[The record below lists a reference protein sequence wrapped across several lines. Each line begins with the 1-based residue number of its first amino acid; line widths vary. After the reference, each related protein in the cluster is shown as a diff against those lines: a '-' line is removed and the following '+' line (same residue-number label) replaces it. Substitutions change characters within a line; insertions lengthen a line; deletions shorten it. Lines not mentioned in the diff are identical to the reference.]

1 MVRVPPAIVILG
13 QNSLPIAKKI
23 AALFPGSQI
32 YGLSDR
38 TSHTDIN
45 FTNFGETLRELFA
58 TETPII
64 AICAAGI
71 IIRTLAP
78 ILSDKRAEPPVLAV
92 AEDGSAVVPLLGG
105 LHGVNDMARKIAE
118 ALEVQPA
125 ITTTGD
131 IRFRTALLS
140 PPPGYYLANPDDAK
154 TFISNLLAGEK
165 VRLEGKASWLSESNL
180 PLAQSAPT
188 GATPTERIAPEAKL
202 TIRVTER
209 AILPT
214 PDCLIYHPKNTAV
227 GLANLSNIQPEIAV
241 SCVQQLLENT
251 NLAAASIAGIFALKD
266 EMGNPALETVSEHF
280 QVPVRFFDQSELV
293 ELDSIEFSEDRA
305 AQIALKA
312 ADANSQLDRV
322 RSIDHDDC
330 RGGFTN
336 NIDLKPTISKTRP
349 SLHMMRDRSDMIL
362 IGYDRTNAFSC
373 AIALAAAPIDV
384 SAIGISRGKLAI
396 VGTGPGG
403 ASWMSPEVKQ
413 ILREATDWVGYKFY
427 LDLAG
432 SLREGQQRHDSDNR
446 EEIDRAR
453 FALDLA
459 ASGKSVAVVSSGD
472 PGIFAMAAA
481 VFEAI
486 DFDAKP
492 EWQGIEIRVAPGIS
506 AMQAAAAAAG
516 APLGHDF
523 CAISLS
529 DILKP
534 WEVIEQRISA
544 AAAADFAIAFY
555 NPISTQRK
563 WQLTRAIEILL
574 QNREAETPVI
584 LGRNL
589 GRPGQSVRICKLS
602 EFRAEDADMR
612 TLVIVGSSQ
621 TRIIPR
627 THGGVW
633 AYTPRRYEK

>member
-1 MVRVPPAIVILG
+1 MNRIPPAIVILG

-23 AALFPGSQI
+23 SALFPGSQI
-32 YGLSDR
+32 YGLADR
-38 TSHTDIN
+38 TSNTDIN
-45 FTNFGETLRELFA
+45 FSNFGETLRELFA

-78 ILSDKRAEPPVLAV
+78 LLSDKRAEPPVLAV

-105 LHGVNDMARKIAE
+105 LHGVNDLAREIAA
-118 ALEVQPA
+118 ALGVQPA

-140 PPPGYYLANPDDAK
+140 PPQGYSLANPDDAK
-154 TFISNLLAGEK
+154 TFISNLLAGAK
-165 VRLEGKASWLSESNL
+165 VRIEGAASWLWESNL
-180 PLAQSAPT
+180 PLAQPAPT
-188 GATPTERIAPEAKL
+188 GATPTERIAPDASL
-202 TIRVTER
+202 TLLVTEK
-209 AILPT
+209 AIIPT
-214 PDCLIYHPKNTAV
+214 PDCLVYHPQIVAV
-227 GLANLSNIQPEIAV
+227 ALTKLSHIQPEIAV
-241 SCVQQLLENT
+241 SSVQQLLEKT
-251 NLAAASIAGIFALKD
+251 GLAADSIAGVFALKD
-266 EMGNPALETVSEHF
+266 DMGNPALEAVSEYFH
-280 QVPVRFFDQSELV
+280 VPVRFFNLSELV
-293 ELDSIEFSEDRA
+293 ELDSIEFIENQA
-305 AQIALKA
+305 AQIALTA
-312 ADANSQLDRV
+312 AGANSQ
-322 RSIDHDDC
+322 
-330 RGGFTN
+330 
-336 NIDLKPTISKTRP
+336 
-349 SLHMMRDRSDMIL
+349 L
-362 IGYDRTNAFSC
+362 IGYDRPNSVNC
-373 AIALAAAPIDV
+373 AIALAAEPFDAR
-384 SAIGISRGKLAI
+384 AIGISRGKLAI

-403 ASWMSPEVKQ
+403 APWMSPEVKE

-432 SLREGQQRHDSDNR
+432 TLRFGQKRHDSDNR

-492 EWQGIEIRVAPGIS
+492 EWQGIDIRVAPGIS
-506 AMQAAAAAAG
+506 AMQAAAAAIG

-544 AAAADFAIAFY
+544 AAIADFAIAFY
-555 NPISTQRK
+555 NPVSTQRK
-563 WQLTRAIEILL
+563 WQLGRAIEILL
-574 QNREAETPVI
+574 QSRDAKTPVI

-589 GRPGQSVRICKLS
+589 GRPGQSVRVCTLG
-602 EFRAEDADMR
+602 EFQPQDADMR
-612 TLVIVGSSQ
+612 TLAIVGSSQ

-627 THGGVW
+627 KYGDVW
-633 AYTPRRYEK
+633 VYTPRRYEK

>member
-1 MVRVPPAIVILG
+1 MNRIPPAIVILG
-13 QNSLPIAKKI
+13 QNSQPIAKKI
-23 AALFPGSQI
+23 SAHFPGSQI
-32 YGLSDR
+32 YGLIDR
-38 TSHTDIN
+38 TNDTDIN
-45 FTNFGETLRELFA
+45 FSNFGETLRELFA

-78 ILSDKRAEPPVLAV
+78 LLSDKRAEPPVLAV

-105 LHGVNDMARKIAE
+105 LHGVNDLAREIAA
-118 ALEVQPA
+118 ALGVQPA

-140 PPPGYYLANPDDAK
+140 PPQGYSLANPEDAK
-154 TFISNLLAGEK
+154 TFISNLLAGAK
-165 VRLEGKASWLSESNL
+165 VRLEGAASWLSESNL
-180 PLAQSAPT
+180 PSAPD
-188 GATPTERIAPEAKL
+188 ANL
-202 TIRVTER
+202 TICVTEK
-209 AILPT
+209 AIAPT
-214 PDCLIYHPKNTAV
+214 PDCLVYHPQIVAV
-227 GLANLSNIQPEIAV
+227 ALTKLSNIEPEIAV
-241 SCVQQLLENT
+241 SFVQQVLENAG
-251 NLAAASIAGIFALKD
+251 LAPASVAGFFALKD
-266 EMGNPALETVSEHF
+266 EMGNPVLEAVSQYF
-280 QVPVRFFDQSELV
+280 KVPVRFFNLSELV
-293 ELDSIEFSEDRA
+293 ELDSVEFIENKA
-305 AQIALKA
+305 AQIALTA
-312 ADANSQLDRV
+312 AGANS
-322 RSIDHDDC
+322 H
-330 RGGFTN
+330 
-336 NIDLKPTISKTRP
+336 
-349 SLHMMRDRSDMIL
+349 L
-362 IGYDRTNAFSC
+362 IEYDRPISVNC
-373 AIALAAAPIDV
+373 AIAQAAEPIDAR
-384 SAIGISRGKLAI
+384 AIGISRGKLAI

-403 ASWMSPEVKQ
+403 APWMSPEVKE

-432 SLREGQQRHDSDNR
+432 TLRFGQKRHDSDNR

-492 EWQGIEIRVAPGIS
+492 EWQGIDIRVAPGIS
-506 AMQAAAAAAG
+506 AMQAAAAAIG

-523 CAISLS
+523 CVISLS

-534 WEVIEQRISA
+534 WEVIEQRIAA
-544 AAAADFAIAFY
+544 AAAADLVMAFY
-555 NPISTQRK
+555 NPISKQRI
-563 WQLTRAIEILL
+563 WQLGRAIEILL
-574 QNREAETPVI
+574 QSRDAKTPVI

-589 GRPGQSVRICKLS
+589 GRPGQSVRVCTLG
-602 EFRAEDADMR
+602 EFQPQDADMR

-627 THGGVW
+627 KYGDVW
-633 AYTPRRYEK
+633 VYTPRRYEK

>member
-1 MVRVPPAIVILG
+1 MNRLPPAIIILG
-13 QNSLPIAKKI
+13 QNSLAIAKTISKV
-23 AALFPGSQI
+23 FPGSQI
-32 YGLSDR
+32 YGLVDR
-38 TSHTDIN
+38 TSDTDIN

-78 ILSDKRAEPPVLAV
+78 LLSDKRAEPPVLAV

-105 LHGVNDMARKIAE
+105 LHGVNDLAREIAA
-118 ALEVQPA
+118 ALGVQPA

-140 PPPGYYLANPDDAK
+140 PPQGYYLANPEDAK
-154 TFISNLLAGEK
+154 TFISNLLAGAK
-165 VRLEGKASWLSESNL
+165 VQLEGAANWLSESNL
-180 PLAQSAPT
+180 PLAQPAPT

-202 TIRVTER
+202 TIRVTEK
-209 AILPT
+209 AIVPT
-214 PDCLIYHPKNTAV
+214 PDCLVYHPQIAAFALT
-227 GLANLSNIQPEIAV
+227 NLSYVEPEIAI
-241 SCVQQLLENT
+241 SYVQQILENAD
-251 NLAAASIAGIFALKD
+251 LAAASVAGFFALKHD
-266 EMGNPALETVSEHF
+266 MGNPTLEAISQF
-280 QVPVRFFDQSELV
+280 FKVPVRFLNLPELV
-293 ELDSIEFSEDRA
+293 EFDTVKLIQYNSSFDVTA
-305 AQIALKA
+305 AQISLTA
-312 ADANSQLDRV
+312 AGANSQL
-322 RSIDHDDC
+322 IA
-330 RGGFTN
+330 
-336 NIDLKPTISKTRP
+336 
-349 SLHMMRDRSDMIL
+349 
-362 IGYDRTNAFSC
+362 YDRTNAFSC
-373 AIALAAAPIDV
+373 AIALATEPIDP
-384 SAIGISRGKLAI
+384 SAIGVSRGKLAI

-403 ASWMSPEVKQ
+403 APWMSPEVKE

-432 SLREGQQRHDSDNR
+432 TLREGQNRHDSDNR

-492 EWQGIEIRVAPGIS
+492 EWEGIDIRVAPGIS
-506 AMQAAAAAAG
+506 AMQAAAAAIG

-523 CAISLS
+523 CVISLS

-544 AAAADFAIAFY
+544 AAAADLVMAFY
-555 NPISTQRK
+555 NPISKQRV
-563 WQLTRAIEILL
+563 WQLKRAIEILL
-574 QNREAETPVI
+574 ETRDAKTPVV

-589 GRPGQSVRICKLS
+589 GRSGQSVRVCTLG
-602 EFRAEDADMR
+602 EFQPEDADMR

-627 THGGVW
+627 KFGDIWV
-633 AYTPRRYEK
+633 YTPRRYEK

>member
-1 MVRVPPAIVILG
+1 MNRVTPAIVILG
-13 QNSLPIAKKI
+13 QNSLPIAKTI
-23 AALFPGSQI
+23 SAVFPGSQI
-32 YGLSDR
+32 YGLVDR
-38 TSHTDIN
+38 TSDTDIN
-45 FTNFGETLRELFA
+45 FSNFGETLRELFA

-78 ILSDKRAEPPVLAV
+78 LLSNKRAEPPVLAV

-105 LHGVNDMARKIAE
+105 LHGVNDLAREIAA
-118 ALEVQPA
+118 ALGVQPA

-140 PPPGYYLANPDDAK
+140 PPQGYYLANPEDAK
-154 TFISNLLAGEK
+154 TFISNLLAGAK
-165 VRLEGKASWLSESNL
+165 VKLEGAANWLSESNL
-180 PLAQSAPT
+180 PLAQPAPT
-188 GATPTERIAPEAKL
+188 GAAPTERIAPEAKL
-202 TIRVTER
+202 TICVTEK
-209 AILPT
+209 AIVPT
-214 PDCLIYHPKNTAV
+214 ADCLVYHPQIITFA
-227 GLANLSNIQPEIAV
+227 LTNLSNIEPEIAV
-241 SCVQQLLENT
+241 SLVQKVLKNAG
-251 NLAAASIAGIFALKD
+251 LAAASIAGFFALKN
-266 EMGNPALETVSEHF
+266 EMGNPTLEAISQF
-280 QVPVRFFDQSELV
+280 FKVPVRFFNLSELV
-293 ELDSIEFSEDRA
+293 EFDSAKLTEHNPDLDLTA
-305 AQIALKA
+305 AKIALSA
-312 ADANSQLDRV
+312 AGANSQ
-322 RSIDHDDC
+322 
-330 RGGFTN
+330 
-336 NIDLKPTISKTRP
+336 
-349 SLHMMRDRSDMIL
+349 L

-373 AIALAAAPIDV
+373 AIALAAKPIDV

-403 ASWMSPEVKQ
+403 APWMSPEVKQ

-432 SLREGQQRHDSDNR
+432 TRREGQNRHDSDNR

-486 DFDAKP
+486 DSDGKP
-492 EWQGIEIRVAPGIS
+492 EWQGIDLRVAPGIS
-506 AMQAAAAAAG
+506 AMQAAAAAIG

-523 CAISLS
+523 CVISLS

-544 AAAADFAIAFY
+544 AAKADLVMAFY
-555 NPISTQRK
+555 NPISKQRI
-563 WQLTRAIEILL
+563 WQLGRAIEILL
-574 QNREAETPVI
+574 QTRDAKTPVV

-589 GRPGQSVRICKLS
+589 GRPGQSVRVCTLG
-602 EFRAEDADMR
+602 EFQPEDADMR

-627 THGGVW
+627 KYGDVW
-633 AYTPRRYEK
+633 VYTPRRYDLSL

>member
-23 AALFPGSQI
+23 SAHFPGSQI
-32 YGLSDR
+32 YGLIDR
-38 TSHTDIN
+38 TSNTDIN
-45 FTNFGETLRELFA
+45 FSNFGETLRELFA

-78 ILSDKRAEPPVLAV
+78 LLSDKRAEPPVLAV

-105 LHGVNDMARKIAE
+105 LHGVNDLAREIAA
-118 ALEVQPA
+118 ALGVQPA

-140 PPPGYYLANPDDAK
+140 PPQGYSLANPEDAK
-154 TFISNLLAGEK
+154 TFISNLLAGAK
-165 VRLEGKASWLSESNL
+165 VRLEGAASWLSESNL
-180 PLAQSAPT
+180 PLAKPAPT
-188 GATPTERIAPEAKL
+188 GATPTKRIAPDAKL
-202 TIRVTER
+202 TIRVTEK
-209 AILPT
+209 AIAPT
-214 PDCLIYHPKNTAV
+214 PDCLVYHPQIAAV
-227 GLANLSNIQPEIAV
+227 ALTKLSNIEPEIAV
-241 SCVQQLLENT
+241 SFVQQVLENAG
-251 NLAAASIAGIFALKD
+251 LAPASVAGFFALKD
-266 EMGNPALETVSEHF
+266 EMGNPALEAVSQYF
-280 QVPVRFFDQSELV
+280 KVPVRFFNLSELV
-293 ELDSIEFSEDRA
+293 ELDSIEFIENKA
-305 AQIALKA
+305 AQIALTA
-312 ADANSQLDRV
+312 AGANS
-322 RSIDHDDC
+322 H
-330 RGGFTN
+330 
-336 NIDLKPTISKTRP
+336 
-349 SLHMMRDRSDMIL
+349 L
-362 IGYDRTNAFSC
+362 IECDRTLALNC
-373 AIALAAAPIDV
+373 AIALAAEPFDAR
-384 SAIGISRGKLAI
+384 AIGISRGKLAI

-403 ASWMSPEVKQ
+403 APWMSPEVKE

-432 SLREGQQRHDSDNR
+432 TLREGQNRHDSDNR

-492 EWQGIEIRVAPGIS
+492 EWQGIDIRVAPGIS
-506 AMQAAAAAAG
+506 AMQAAAAAIG

-523 CAISLS
+523 CVISLS

-544 AAAADFAIAFY
+544 AAIADFAIAFY
-555 NPISTQRK
+555 NPISKQRI
-563 WQLTRAIEILL
+563 WQLARAIEILL
-574 QNREAETPVI
+574 QSRDAKTPVV

-589 GRPGQSVRICKLS
+589 GRPGQSVRVCTLG
-602 EFRAEDADMR
+602 EFQPQDADMR

-627 THGGVW
+627 KYGDVW
-633 AYTPRRYEK
+633 VYTPRRYEK

>member
-1 MVRVPPAIVILG
+1 MNRIPPAIVILG

-23 AALFPGSQI
+23 SAHFPGSQI
-32 YGLSDR
+32 YGLIDR

-45 FTNFGETLRELFA
+45 FSNFGETLRELFA

-78 ILSDKRAEPPVLAV
+78 LLSDKRAEPPVLAV

-105 LHGVNDMARKIAE
+105 LHGVNDLAREIAA
-118 ALEVQPA
+118 ALGVQPA

-140 PPPGYYLANPDDAK
+140 PPQGYSLANPEDAK
-154 TFISNLLAGEK
+154 TFISNLLAGAQ
-165 VRLEGKASWLSESNL
+165 VRLEGAASWLYESNL
-180 PLAQSAPT
+180 P
-188 GATPTERIAPEAKL
+188 IAPDAKL
-202 TIRVTER
+202 TIRVTEK
-209 AILPT
+209 AIAPT
-214 PDCLIYHPKNTAV
+214 PDCLVYHPQIVAV
-227 GLANLSNIQPEIAV
+227 ALTKLSNIEPEIAV
-241 SCVQQLLENT
+241 SLVQQVLENAG
-251 NLAAASIAGIFALKD
+251 LAAASVAGFFALKD
-266 EMGNPALETVSEHF
+266 EMGNPAIEAVSQYF
-280 QVPVRFFDQSELV
+280 KVPVRFFNQSELV
-293 ELDSIEFSEDRA
+293 ELNSIEFIENQA
-305 AQIALKA
+305 AQIALTA
-312 ADANSQLDRV
+312 AGANSQL
-322 RSIDHDDC
+322 IE
-330 RGGFTN
+330 
-336 NIDLKPTISKTRP
+336 
-349 SLHMMRDRSDMIL
+349 
-362 IGYDRTNAFSC
+362 YDRILALNC
-373 AIALAAAPIDV
+373 AIALAAEALDA
-384 SAIGISRGKLAI
+384 SAIGVSRGKLAI

-403 ASWMSPEVKQ
+403 APWMSPEVKE

-432 SLREGQQRHDSDNR
+432 TMREGQKRHDSDNR

-492 EWQGIEIRVAPGIS
+492 EWQGIDIRVAPGIS
-506 AMQAAAAAAG
+506 AMQAAAAAIG

-544 AAAADFAIAFY
+544 AAIADFAIAFY
-555 NPISTQRK
+555 NPVSTQRK
-563 WQLTRAIEILL
+563 WQLGRAIEILL
-574 QNREAETPVI
+574 QNRDAKTPVV

-589 GRPGQSVRICKLS
+589 GRPGESVRVCTLG
-602 EFRAEDADMR
+602 EFQPQDADMR

-627 THGGVW
+627 KYGDVW
-633 AYTPRRYEK
+633 VYTPRRYEK

>member
-1 MVRVPPAIVILG
+1 MNRIPPAIVILG
-13 QNSLPIAKKI
+13 QNSLSLAKKI
-23 AALFPGSQI
+23 SAHFPGSQI
-32 YGLSDR
+32 YGLIDR
-38 TSHTDIN
+38 TSNTDIN
-45 FTNFGETLRELFA
+45 FSNFGETLRELFA

-78 ILSDKRAEPPVLAV
+78 LLSDKRAEPPVLAV

-105 LHGVNDMARKIAE
+105 LHGVNDLAREIAA
-118 ALEVQPA
+118 ALGVQPS

-140 PPPGYYLANPDDAK
+140 PPQGYYLANPEDAK
-154 TFISNLLAGEK
+154 TFISNLLAGAK
-165 VRLEGKASWLSESNL
+165 VRIEGAASWLSESNL
-180 PLAQSAPT
+180 P
-188 GATPTERIAPEAKL
+188 IAPDAQL
-202 TIRVTER
+202 TIRVTEK
-209 AILPT
+209 AIAPT
-214 PDCLIYHPKNTAV
+214 PDCLVYHPQIAAV
-227 GLANLSNIQPEIAV
+227 ALANISNIQPEIALF
-241 SCVQQLLENT
+241 CVQELLAKT
-251 NLAAASIAGIFALKD
+251 NLAAASVAGFFALKN
-266 EMGNPALETVSEHF
+266 EMGNPALEAVSQYF
-280 QVPVRFFDQSELV
+280 KVPVRFFNLSELV
-293 ELDSIEFSEDRA
+293 ELDSIEFIENKA
-305 AQIALKA
+305 AQIALTA
-312 ADANSQLDRV
+312 AGANSQL
-322 RSIDHDDC
+322 IEC
-330 RGGFTN
+330 
-336 NIDLKPTISKTRP
+336 
-349 SLHMMRDRSDMIL
+349 
-362 IGYDRTNAFSC
+362 DRTLSLNC
-373 AIALAAAPIDV
+373 ALALAAEPINA

-403 ASWMSPEVKQ
+403 APWMSPEVKE

-432 SLREGQQRHDSDNR
+432 TLREGQKRHDSDNR

-492 EWQGIEIRVAPGIS
+492 EWQGIDIRVAPGIS
-506 AMQAAAAAAG
+506 AMQAAAAAIG

-523 CAISLS
+523 CVISLS

-534 WEVIEQRISA
+534 WEVIEQRIA
-544 AAAADFAIAFY
+544 AAAIADFAIAFY
-555 NPISTQRK
+555 NPISKQRI
-563 WQLTRAIEILL
+563 WQLSRAIEILL
-574 QNREAETPVI
+574 QSRDAKTPVI

-589 GRPGQSVRICKLS
+589 GRPGQSVRVCTLG
-602 EFRAEDADMR
+602 EFQPQDADMR

-627 THGGVW
+627 KYGDVW
-633 AYTPRRYEK
+633 VYTPRRYEK

>member
-13 QNSLPIAKKI
+13 QNSQPITKKI
-23 AALFPGSQI
+23 AAHFPGSQI
-32 YGLSDR
+32 YGLIDR
-38 TSHTDIN
+38 TSNTDIN
-45 FTNFGETLRELFA
+45 FSNFGETLRELFA

-78 ILSDKRAEPPVLAV
+78 LLSDKRAEPPVLAV

-105 LHGVNDMARKIAE
+105 LHGVNDLAREIA
-118 ALEVQPA
+118 AVLGVQPA

-140 PPPGYYLANPDDAK
+140 PPQGYYLANPEDAK
-154 TFISNLLAGEK
+154 TFISNLLAGAK
-165 VRLEGKASWLSESNL
+165 VRLEGAASWLSESNL
-180 PLAQSAPT
+180 P
-188 GATPTERIAPEAKL
+188 IAPDARS
-202 TIRVTER
+202 TIRVTEK
-209 AILPT
+209 AVLPA
-214 PDCLIYHPKNTAV
+214 PDCLVYHPKIAAV
-227 GLANLSNIQPEIAV
+227 ALANLSNIQPEIAV
-241 SCVQQLLENT
+241 SCVRELLAKT
-251 NLAAASIAGIFALKD
+251 NLAAAAIAGFFALKD
-266 EMGNPALETVSEHF
+266 EMGNPALEAVAENF
-280 QVPVRFFDQSELV
+280 QVPVRFFNLSELV
-293 ELDSIEFSEDRA
+293 ELDSIELIENQA
-305 AQIALKA
+305 AQIALTA
-312 ADANSQLDRV
+312 AGANSQLIECDR
-322 RSIDHDDC
+322 
-330 RGGFTN
+330 
-336 NIDLKPTISKTRP
+336 P
-349 SLHMMRDRSDMIL
+349 
-362 IGYDRTNAFSC
+362 NALNC
-373 AIALAAAPIDV
+373 AIALAAEPFDA
-384 SAIGISRGKLAI
+384 SAIGVSRGKLAI

-403 ASWMSPEVKQ
+403 APWMSPEVKE

-432 SLREGQQRHDSDNR
+432 TLREGQKRHDSDNR

-486 DFDAKP
+486 DFEAKP
-492 EWQGIEIRVAPGIS
+492 EWQGIDIRVAPGIS
-506 AMQAAAAAAG
+506 AMQAAAAAIG

-534 WEVIEQRISA
+534 WEVIERRISA
-544 AAAADFAIAFY
+544 AAIADFAIAFY
-555 NPISTQRK
+555 NPVSTQRK
-563 WQLTRAIEILL
+563 WQLERAIEILL
-574 QNREAETPVI
+574 QSRDAKTPVV

-589 GRPGQSVRICKLS
+589 GRPGQSVRVCTLG
-602 EFRAEDADMR
+602 EFQPQEADMR

-627 THGGVW
+627 KYGDVW
-633 AYTPRRYEK
+633 VYTPRRYEK

>member
-1 MVRVPPAIVILG
+1 M
-13 QNSLPIAKKI
+13 PIAQKI
-23 AALFPGSQI
+23 SAHFPGSQI
-32 YGLSDR
+32 YGLIDR
-38 TSHTDIN
+38 TSNTDIN
-45 FTNFGETLRELFA
+45 FSNFGETLRELFA

-64 AICAAGI
+64 GICAAGI

-78 ILSDKRAEPPVLAV
+78 LLSDKRAEPPVLAV

-105 LHGVNDMARKIAE
+105 LHGVNDLAREIAA
-118 ALEVQPA
+118 ALGVQPA

-140 PPPGYYLANPDDAK
+140 PPQGYYLANPEDAK
-154 TFISNLLAGEK
+154 TFISNLLAGAK
-165 VRLEGKASWLSESNL
+165 VRLEGAASWLSESNL
-180 PLAQSAPT
+180 P
-188 GATPTERIAPEAKL
+188 IAPDARS
-202 TIRVTER
+202 TIRVTEK
-209 AILPT
+209 AVLPA
-214 PDCLIYHPKNTAV
+214 PDCLVYHPKIAAV
-227 GLANLSNIQPEIAV
+227 ALANLSNIQPEIAV
-241 SCVQQLLENT
+241 ACVRELLAKT
-251 NLAAASIAGIFALKD
+251 NLAAAAIAGFFALKD
-266 EMGNPALETVSEHF
+266 EMGNPALQAVSAYF
-280 QVPVRFFDQSELV
+280 QVPVRFFNQSELV
-293 ELDSIEFSEDRA
+293 EFNSIEFIENHA
-305 AQIALKA
+305 AQIALTA
-312 ADANSQLDRV
+312 AGANSQL
-322 RSIDHDDC
+322 IEC
-330 RGGFTN
+330 
-336 NIDLKPTISKTRP
+336 
-349 SLHMMRDRSDMIL
+349 
-362 IGYDRTNAFSC
+362 DRTLALNC
-373 AIALAAAPIDV
+373 AIALAAQPFDAR
-384 SAIGISRGKLAI
+384 AIGISRGKLAI

-403 ASWMSPEVKQ
+403 ASWMSPEVKE

-432 SLREGQQRHDSDNR
+432 TLREGQKRHDSDNR

-492 EWQGIEIRVAPGIS
+492 EWQGIDIRVAPGIS
-506 AMQAAAAAAG
+506 AMQAAAAAIG

-523 CAISLS
+523 CVISLS

-544 AAAADFAIAFY
+544 AAIADFAIAFY
-555 NPISTQRK
+555 NPISKQRI
-563 WQLTRAIEILL
+563 WQLSRAIEILL
-574 QNREAETPVI
+574 QSRDPKTPVV

-589 GRPGQSVRICKLS
+589 GRPGQSVRVCTLG
-602 EFRAEDADMR
+602 EFQPQDADMR

-627 THGGVW
+627 KYGDVW
-633 AYTPRRYEK
+633 VYTPRRYEK

>member
-1 MVRVPPAIVILG
+1 VNRVSPAIIILG
-13 QNSLPIAKKI
+13 QNSLPIARKI
-23 AALFPGSQI
+23 SAIFPGSQI

-38 TSHTDIN
+38 TSNTDIN

-58 TETPII
+58 AETPII

-78 ILSDKRAEPPVLAV
+78 MLTDKRAEPPVLAV

-105 LHGVNDMARKIAE
+105 LHGVNDLAREIAT
-118 ALEVQPA
+118 ALGVQPA

-140 PPPGYYLANPDDAK
+140 PPQGYYLANPDDAK

-165 VRLEGKASWLSESNL
+165 VRLEGKASWLWESNL
-180 PLAQSAPT
+180 P
-188 GATPTERIAPEAKL
+188 IAPDAQL
-202 TIRVTER
+202 TIRVTEK
-209 AILPT
+209 AVLPT
-214 PDCLIYHPKNTAV
+214 PHCLVYHPKIAAV
-227 GLANLSNIQPEIAV
+227 ALANLSNIQPEIAV
-241 SCVQQLLENT
+241 SCVRQLLAKT
-251 NLAAASIAGIFALKD
+251 NLAAASLAGIFALKD
-266 EMGNPALETVSEHF
+266 EMGNPALEVVSTYF
-280 QVPVRFFDQSELV
+280 QVPVRFFTQSELV
-293 ELDSIEFSEDRA
+293 ELDSIELIENQTA
-305 AQIALKA
+305 KIALTA
-312 ADANSQLDRV
+312 AGANSQLV
-322 RSIDHDDC
+322 K
-330 RGGFTN
+330 G
-336 NIDLKPTISKTRP
+336 
-349 SLHMMRDRSDMIL
+349 
-362 IGYDRTNAFSC
+362 DRTLALNC
-373 AIALAAAPIDV
+373 AIALAAEPLNA

-403 ASWMSPEVKQ
+403 AAWMSPEVKQ

-432 SLREGQQRHDSDNR
+432 TLCEGQKRHDSDNR

-486 DFDAKP
+486 ELTAKP
-492 EWQGIEIRVAPGIS
+492 EWEGIDIRVAPGIS
-506 AMQAAAAAAG
+506 AMQAAAAAVG

-544 AAAADFAIAFY
+544 AAIADFAIAFY

-563 WQLTRAIEILL
+563 WQLGRAIEILL
-574 QNREAETPVI
+574 QSRDAQTPVI

-589 GRPGQSVRICKLS
+589 GRPGQSVRVCTLG
-602 EFRAEDADMR
+602 EFQPEDADMR

-633 AYTPRRYEK
+633 VYTPRRYEK

>member
-1 MVRVPPAIVILG
+1 MKRIPPAIVILG

-23 AALFPGSQI
+23 SAHFPGSQI
-32 YGLSDR
+32 YGLIDR
-38 TSHTDIN
+38 TNDTDIN
-45 FTNFGETLRELFA
+45 FSNFGETLRELFA

-78 ILSDKRAEPPVLAV
+78 LLSDKRAEPPVLAV

-105 LHGVNDMARKIAE
+105 LHGVNDLAREIAA
-118 ALEVQPA
+118 ALGVQPA

-140 PPPGYYLANPDDAK
+140 PPQGYYLANPEDAK
-154 TFISNLLAGEK
+154 TFISNLLAGAK
-165 VRLEGKASWLSESNL
+165 VRLEGAASWLSESNL
-180 PLAQSAPT
+180 P
-188 GATPTERIAPEAKL
+188 IAPDAKL
-202 TIRVTER
+202 TIRVTEK
-209 AILPT
+209 AIAPT
-214 PDCLIYHPKNTAV
+214 PDCLVYHPQIVA
-227 GLANLSNIQPEIAV
+227 LALTKLSNIEPEIAV
-241 SCVQQLLENT
+241 SFVQQVLEKAG
-251 NLAAASIAGIFALKD
+251 LAPASVAGFFALKE
-266 EMGNPALETVSEHF
+266 EMGNPALEAVSQYF
-280 QVPVRFFDQSELV
+280 KVPVRFFNLSELV
-293 ELDSIEFSEDRA
+293 ELDSIEFIENKA
-305 AQIALKA
+305 AQIALTA
-312 ADANSQLDRV
+312 AGANS
-322 RSIDHDDC
+322 H
-330 RGGFTN
+330 
-336 NIDLKPTISKTRP
+336 
-349 SLHMMRDRSDMIL
+349 L
-362 IGYDRTNAFSC
+362 IEYDRPNAVNC
-373 AIALAAAPIDV
+373 AIALAAQPFDAR
-384 SAIGISRGKLAI
+384 AIGISRGKLAI

-403 ASWMSPEVKQ
+403 AAWMSPEVKE

-432 SLREGQQRHDSDNR
+432 SLREGQKRHDSDNR

-492 EWQGIEIRVAPGIS
+492 EWQGIDIRVAPGIS
-506 AMQAAAAAAG
+506 AMQAAAAAIG

-523 CAISLS
+523 CVISLS

-534 WEVIEQRISA
+534 WEVIEQRIAA
-544 AAAADFAIAFY
+544 AAAADLVMAFY
-555 NPISTQRK
+555 NPISKQRM
-563 WQLTRAIEILL
+563 WQLARAIEILL
-574 QNREAETPVI
+574 QSRDTKTPVI

-589 GRPGQSVRICKLS
+589 GRPGQSVRVCTLG
-602 EFRAEDADMR
+602 EFQPQDADMR

-627 THGGVW
+627 KYGDVW
-633 AYTPRRYEK
+633 VYTPRRYEK

>member
-23 AALFPGSQI
+23 SAHFPGSQI
-32 YGLSDR
+32 YGLIDR
-38 TSHTDIN
+38 TSNTDIK
-45 FTNFGETLRELFA
+45 FSNFGETLRELFA

-78 ILSDKRAEPPVLAV
+78 LLSDKRAEPPVLAV

-105 LHGVNDMARKIAE
+105 LHGVNDLAREIAA
-118 ALEVQPA
+118 ALGVQPA

-140 PPPGYYLANPDDAK
+140 PPQGYYLANPEDAK
-154 TFISNLLAGEK
+154 TFISNLLAGAK
-165 VRLEGKASWLSESNL
+165 VRLEGAASWLSESNL
-180 PLAQSAPT
+180 P
-188 GATPTERIAPEAKL
+188 IAPDAKL
-202 TIRVTER
+202 TIRVTEK
-209 AILPT
+209 AIAPT
-214 PDCLIYHPKNTAV
+214 PDCLVYHPQIAAV
-227 GLANLSNIQPEIAV
+227 ALTKLSNIEPEIAV
-241 SCVQQLLENT
+241 SFVQQLLEKAG
-251 NLAAASIAGIFALKD
+251 LAPASVAGFFALKD
-266 EMGNPALETVSEHF
+266 EMGNPALEAVSQYF
-280 QVPVRFFDQSELV
+280 KVPVRFFNLSELV
-293 ELDSIEFSEDRA
+293 ELDSIEFIENQA
-305 AQIALKA
+305 AQIALTA
-312 ADANSQLDRV
+312 AGANS
-322 RSIDHDDC
+322 H
-330 RGGFTN
+330 
-336 NIDLKPTISKTRP
+336 
-349 SLHMMRDRSDMIL
+349 L
-362 IGYDRTNAFSC
+362 IECDRTLALNC
-373 AIALAAAPIDV
+373 AIALAAEPFDAR
-384 SAIGISRGKLAI
+384 AIGISRGKLAI

-403 ASWMSPEVKQ
+403 APWMSPEVKE

-432 SLREGQQRHDSDNR
+432 TLREGQNRHDSDNR

-492 EWQGIEIRVAPGIS
+492 EWQGIDIRVAPGIS
-506 AMQAAAAAAG
+506 AMQAAAAAIG

-523 CAISLS
+523 CVISLS

-544 AAAADFAIAFY
+544 AAIADFAIAFY
-555 NPISTQRK
+555 NPISKQRI
-563 WQLTRAIEILL
+563 WQLARAIEILL
-574 QNREAETPVI
+574 QSRDAKTPVV

-589 GRPGQSVRICKLS
+589 GRPGQSVRVCTLG
-602 EFRAEDADMR
+602 EFQPQDADMR

-627 THGGVW
+627 KYGDVW
-633 AYTPRRYEK
+633 VYTPRRYEK

>member
-1 MVRVPPAIVILG
+1 MNRIPPAIVILG

-23 AALFPGSQI
+23 SAHFPRSQI
-32 YGLSDR
+32 YGLIDR
-38 TSHTDIN
+38 TNDTDIN
-45 FTNFGETLRELFA
+45 FSNFGETLRELFA

-78 ILSDKRAEPPVLAV
+78 LLSDKRAEPPVLAV

-105 LHGVNDMARKIAE
+105 LHGVNDLAREIAA
-118 ALEVQPA
+118 ALGVQPA

-140 PPPGYYLANPDDAK
+140 PPQGYYLANPEDAK
-154 TFISNLLAGEK
+154 TFISNLLAGAK
-165 VRLEGKASWLSESNL
+165 VRLEGAASWLSESNL
-180 PLAQSAPT
+180 P
-188 GATPTERIAPEAKL
+188 IAPDAKL
-202 TIRVTER
+202 TIRVTEK
-209 AILPT
+209 AIAPT
-214 PDCLIYHPKNTAV
+214 PDCLVYHPQIAAV
-227 GLANLSNIQPEIAV
+227 ALTKLSNIEPEIAV
-241 SCVQQLLENT
+241 SFVRQVLEKAG
-251 NLAAASIAGIFALKD
+251 LAAASVAGFFALKD
-266 EMGNPALETVSEHF
+266 EMGNPALETVSQYF
-280 QVPVRFFDQSELV
+280 KVPVRFFKLSELV
-293 ELDSIEFSEDRA
+293 ELDSIEFIENKA
-305 AQIALKA
+305 AQIALTA
-312 ADANSQLDRV
+312 AGANS
-322 RSIDHDDC
+322 H
-330 RGGFTN
+330 
-336 NIDLKPTISKTRP
+336 
-349 SLHMMRDRSDMIL
+349 L
-362 IGYDRTNAFSC
+362 IEYDRPNALNC
-373 AIALAAAPIDV
+373 AIALAAEPFDAR
-384 SAIGISRGKLAI
+384 AIGISRGKLAI

-403 ASWMSPEVKQ
+403 APWMSPEVKE

-432 SLREGQQRHDSDNR
+432 TLRFGQKRHDSDNR

-492 EWQGIEIRVAPGIS
+492 EWQGIDIRVAPGIS
-506 AMQAAAAAAG
+506 AMQAAAAAIG

-523 CAISLS
+523 CVISLS

-534 WEVIEQRISA
+534 WEVIEQRIAA
-544 AAAADFAIAFY
+544 AAAADLVMAFY
-555 NPISTQRK
+555 NPISKQRI
-563 WQLTRAIEILL
+563 WQLGRAIEILL
-574 QNREAETPVI
+574 QSRDTKTPVI

-589 GRPGQSVRICKLS
+589 GRPGESVRVCTLG
-602 EFRAEDADMR
+602 EFQPQDADMR

-627 THGGVW
+627 KYGDVW
-633 AYTPRRYEK
+633 VYTPRRYEK

>member
-1 MVRVPPAIVILG
+1 MVRVSPAIIILG
-13 QNSLPIAKKI
+13 QNSQPIAQKI
-23 AALFPGSQI
+23 SALFPGSQI
-32 YGLSDR
+32 YGLIDR
-38 TSHTDIN
+38 TSNADIT
-45 FTNFGETLRELFA
+45 FSNFGETLRELFA
-58 TETPII
+58 AETPII
-64 AICAAGI
+64 GICAAGI
-71 IIRTLAP
+71 LIRTLAP
-78 ILSDKRAEPPVLAV
+78 LLSDKRAEPPVLAV

-105 LHGVNDMARKIAE
+105 LHGVNDLAREIAT
-118 ALEVQPA
+118 ALGVQPA

-140 PPPGYYLANPDDAK
+140 PPQGYYLANPDDAK
-154 TFISNLLAGEK
+154 TFISNLLSGAK
-165 VRLEGKASWLSESNL
+165 VRLEGSASWLSESNL
-180 PLAQSAPT
+180 PTSQPAPT
-188 GATPTERIAPEAKL
+188 GAGPTERIAPDAKL
-202 TIRVTER
+202 TIRVTEK
-209 AILPT
+209 AIVPT
-214 PDCLIYHPKNTAV
+214 PNCLVYHPQTAAIS
-227 GLANLSNIQPEIAV
+227 LINISNIEPELAV
-241 SCVQQLLENT
+241 YCVQELLTKT
-251 NLAAASIAGIFALKD
+251 NLAAASIAGIFALKH
-266 EMGNPALETVSEHF
+266 EMGNPALEAVSEYF
-280 QVPVRFFDQSELV
+280 KVPVRFLNQSELV
-293 ELDSIEFSEDRA
+293 ELDSIELSENQA
-305 AQIALKA
+305 AQIALTA
-312 ADANSQLDRV
+312 AGANSQLV
-322 RSIDHDDC
+322 Q
-330 RGGFTN
+330 G
-336 NIDLKPTISKTRP
+336 
-349 SLHMMRDRSDMIL
+349 
-362 IGYDRTNAFSC
+362 DRTLAFDC
-373 AIALAAAPIDV
+373 AIALATEPIDA

-403 ASWMSPEVKQ
+403 AAWMSPEVKE

-432 SLREGQQRHDSDNR
+432 SLREGQKRHDSDNR

-492 EWQGIEIRVAPGIS
+492 EWEGIDIRVAPGIS
-506 AMQAAAAAAG
+506 AMQAAAAAIG

-544 AAAADFAIAFY
+544 AAIADFAIAFY

-563 WQLTRAIEILL
+563 WQFARAIELLL
-574 QNREAETPVI
+574 QIRDAKTPVI

-589 GRPGQSVRICKLS
+589 GRPGQSVRVCTLGELKP
-602 EFRAEDADMR
+602 EDADMR
-612 TLVIVGSSQ
+612 TLVIIGSSQ

-627 THGGVW
+627 KHGGVW
-633 AYTPRRYEK
+633 AYTPRRYKK

>member
-1 MVRVPPAIVILG
+1 MVRVTPAIIILG
-13 QNSLPIAKKI
+13 QNSQAIAQKI
-23 AALFPGSQI
+23 SALFPGSQI
-32 YGLSDR
+32 YGLIDR
-38 TSHTDIN
+38 TSDTDIT
-45 FTNFGETLRELFA
+45 FSNFGETLRELFA
-58 TETPII
+58 AETPII

-78 ILSDKRAEPPVLAV
+78 MLSDKRAEPPVLAV

-105 LHGVNDMARKIAE
+105 LHGVNDLAREIAN
-118 ALEVQPA
+118 ALGVPPA

-140 PPPGYYLANPDDAK
+140 PPQGYYLANPDDAK
-154 TFISNLLAGEK
+154 TFISNLLAGAK
-165 VRLEGKASWLSESNL
+165 VSVEGKASWLSESNL
-180 PLAQSAPT
+180 PTSQPAPT
-188 GATPTERIAPEAKL
+188 GAAPTERIAPDAKL
-202 TIRVTER
+202 TIRVTEK
-209 AILPT
+209 AVLPT
-214 PDCLIYHPKNTAV
+214 ADCLVYHPQIAAFALT
-227 GLANLSNIQPEIAV
+227 NLSYVEPEVAI
-241 SCVQQLLENT
+241 SYVQQILENAD
-251 NLAAASIAGIFALKD
+251 LAAASVAGFFALKND
-266 EMGNPALETVSEHF
+266 MGNPTLEAIS
-280 QVPVRFFDQSELV
+280 QYLKVPVRFLNLPELV
-293 ELDSIEFSEDRA
+293 EFDTVKLIQYNSSFDVTA
-305 AQIALKA
+305 AQISLTA
-312 ADANSQLDRV
+312 AGANSQ
-322 RSIDHDDC
+322 
-330 RGGFTN
+330 
-336 NIDLKPTISKTRP
+336 
-349 SLHMMRDRSDMIL
+349 L
-362 IGYDRTNAFSC
+362 IGYDRTLAFNC
-373 AIALAAAPIDV
+373 AIALATEPINA

-403 ASWMSPEVKQ
+403 AQWMSPEVKE

-432 SLREGQQRHDSDNR
+432 TLRQGQNRHDSDNR

-492 EWQGIEIRVAPGIS
+492 EWQGIDIRVAPGIS
-506 AMQAAAAAAG
+506 AMQATAAAIG

-544 AAAADFAIAFY
+544 AAIADFAIAFY

-563 WQLTRAIEILL
+563 WQLARAIELLL
-574 QNREAETPVI
+574 QTRDAKTPVV

-589 GRPGQSVRICKLS
+589 GRPGQSVRVCTLG
-602 EFRAEDADMR
+602 EFQPEDADMR

-627 THGGVW
+627 KHGGVW
-633 AYTPRRYEK
+633 AYTPRRYKK

>member
-1 MVRVPPAIVILG
+1 VNPVPPAIIILG

-23 AALFPGSQI
+23 SAHFPGSQI
-32 YGLSDR
+32 YGLADR
-38 TSHTDIN
+38 TSDTNIT
-45 FTNFGETLRELFA
+45 FSNFGETLRELFA

-64 AICAAGI
+64 GICAAGI
-71 IIRTLAP
+71 LIRTLASL
-78 ILSDKRAEPPVLAV
+78 LSDKRAEPPVLAV

-105 LHGVNDMARKIAE
+105 LHGVNDLAREIAT
-118 ALEVQPA
+118 ALGVQPA

-140 PPPGYYLANPDDAK
+140 PPQGYYLANPEDAK
-154 TFISNLLAGEK
+154 TFISNLLAGAK

-180 PLAQSAPT
+180 P
-188 GATPTERIAPEAKL
+188 IAPNAKL
-202 TIRVTER
+202 TICVTEK
-209 AILPT
+209 AIIPT
-214 PDCLIYHPKNTAV
+214 PDCLVYHPQI
-227 GLANLSNIQPEIAV
+227 LAISLTNLSNIEPELAV
-241 SCVQQLLENT
+241 SCVQQLLAKT
-251 NLAAASIAGIFALKD
+251 NLAAASIAGFFALKY
-266 EMGNPALETVSEHF
+266 EMGNPLLAAVSEYF
-280 QVPVRFFDQSELV
+280 QVPVRFLNLSELV
-293 ELDSIEFSEDRA
+293 ESDSIEFSENQA
-305 AQIALKA
+305 AQIALIA
-312 ADANSQLDRV
+312 AGANSQLV
-322 RSIDHDDC
+322 KHNC
-330 RGGFTN
+330 T
-336 NIDLKPTISKTRP
+336 L
-349 SLHMMRDRSDMIL
+349 
-362 IGYDRTNAFSC
+362 AFDC
-373 AIALAAAPIDV
+373 AIALATEPINV

-403 ASWMSPEVKQ
+403 AAWMSPEVKE

-432 SLREGQQRHDSDNR
+432 TLREGQKRHDSDNR

-492 EWQGIEIRVAPGIS
+492 EWQGIDIRVAPGIS
-506 AMQAAAAAAG
+506 AMQAAAAAIG

-544 AAAADFAIAFY
+544 AAIADFAIAFY

-563 WQLTRAIEILL
+563 WQLGRAIEILL
-574 QNREAETPVI
+574 QIRDAKTPVI

-589 GRPGQSVRICKLS
+589 GRAGQSVRVCTLGELKP
-602 EFRAEDADMR
+602 EDADMR
-612 TLVIVGSSQ
+612 TLVIIGSSQ

-627 THGGVW
+627 KHGGVW
-633 AYTPRRYEK
+633 AYTPRKYDRSGL

>member
-23 AALFPGSQI
+23 SAHFPGSQI
-32 YGLSDR
+32 YGLIDR
-38 TSHTDIN
+38 TSNTDIN
-45 FTNFGETLRELFA
+45 FSNFGETLRELFA

-78 ILSDKRAEPPVLAV
+78 LLSDKRAEPPVLAV

-105 LHGVNDMARKIAE
+105 LHGVNDLAREIAA
-118 ALEVQPA
+118 ALGVQPA

-140 PPPGYYLANPDDAK
+140 PPQGYYLANPEDAK
-154 TFISNLLAGEK
+154 TFISNLLAGAK
-165 VRLEGKASWLSESNL
+165 VRLEGAASWLSESNL
-180 PLAQSAPT
+180 P
-188 GATPTERIAPEAKL
+188 IAPDAKL
-202 TIRVTER
+202 TIRVTEK
-209 AILPT
+209 AIAPT
-214 PDCLIYHPKNTAV
+214 PDCLVYHPQIAAV
-227 GLANLSNIQPEIAV
+227 ALTKLSNIEPEIAV
-241 SCVQQLLENT
+241 SCVQQVLEN
-251 NLAAASIAGIFALKD
+251 AGFAPASVAGFFALKD
-266 EMGNPALETVSEHF
+266 EMGNPALEAVSQYF
-280 QVPVRFFDQSELV
+280 KVPVRFFNLSELV
-293 ELDSIEFSEDRA
+293 ELDSIEFIENQA
-305 AQIALKA
+305 AQIALTA
-312 ADANSQLDRV
+312 AGANSQL
-322 RSIDHDDC
+322 IEC
-330 RGGFTN
+330 
-336 NIDLKPTISKTRP
+336 
-349 SLHMMRDRSDMIL
+349 
-362 IGYDRTNAFSC
+362 DRTLALNC
-373 AIALAAAPIDV
+373 AIALAAEPFDA
-384 SAIGISRGKLAI
+384 SAIGVSRGQLAI

-403 ASWMSPEVKQ
+403 APWMSPEVKE

-432 SLREGQQRHDSDNR
+432 TLREGQKRHDSDNR
-446 EEIDRAR
+446 EELDRAR

-486 DFDAKP
+486 ELTAKP
-492 EWQGIEIRVAPGIS
+492 EWQGIDIRVAPGIS
-506 AMQAAAAAAG
+506 AMQAAAAAIG

-544 AAAADFAIAFY
+544 AAIADFAIAFY
-555 NPISTQRK
+555 NPISKQRI
-563 WQLTRAIEILL
+563 WQLARAIEILL
-574 QNREAETPVI
+574 QSRDPKTPVV

-589 GRPGQSVRICKLS
+589 GRPGQSVRVCTLG
-602 EFRAEDADMR
+602 EFQPQDADMR

-627 THGGVW
+627 KYGDVW
-633 AYTPRRYEK
+633 VYTPRRYEK

>member
-1 MVRVPPAIVILG
+1 VKRIPPAIIILG
-13 QNSLPIAKKI
+13 QNSQPIAKKI
-23 AALFPGSQI
+23 SAHFPGSQI
-32 YGLSDR
+32 YGLIDR
-38 TSHTDIN
+38 TNDTDIN
-45 FTNFGETLRELFA
+45 FSNFGETLRELFA

-78 ILSDKRAEPPVLAV
+78 LLSDKRAEPPVLAV

-105 LHGVNDMARKIAE
+105 LHGVNDLAREIAA
-118 ALEVQPA
+118 ALGVQPA

-140 PPPGYYLANPDDAK
+140 PPQGYYLANPEDAK
-154 TFISNLLAGEK
+154 TFISNLLAGAK
-165 VRLEGKASWLSESNL
+165 VRLEGAASWLSESNL
-180 PLAQSAPT
+180 P
-188 GATPTERIAPEAKL
+188 IAPDAKL
-202 TIRVTER
+202 TIRVTEK
-209 AILPT
+209 AIAPT
-214 PDCLIYHPKNTAV
+214 PDCLVYHPQIVAV
-227 GLANLSNIQPEIAV
+227 ALTKLSNIEPEIAV
-241 SCVQQLLENT
+241 SFVQQVLENAG
-251 NLAAASIAGIFALKD
+251 LAAASVAGFFALKD
-266 EMGNPALETVSEHF
+266 EMGNPALEAVSQYF
-280 QVPVRFFDQSELV
+280 KVPVRFFNLSELV
-293 ELDSIEFSEDRA
+293 ELDSIEFIENKA
-305 AQIALKA
+305 AQIALTA
-312 ADANSQLDRV
+312 AGANSHLIESDRPNSV
-322 RSIDHDDC
+322 
-330 RGGFTN
+330 N
-336 NIDLKPTISKTRP
+336 
-349 SLHMMRDRSDMIL
+349 
-362 IGYDRTNAFSC
+362 C
-373 AIALAAAPIDV
+373 AIALAAQPFDAR
-384 SAIGISRGKLAI
+384 AIGISRGKLAI

-403 ASWMSPEVKQ
+403 APWMSPEVKE

-432 SLREGQQRHDSDNR
+432 TLRFGQKRHDSDNR

-492 EWQGIEIRVAPGIS
+492 EWQGIDIRVAPGIS
-506 AMQAAAAAAG
+506 AMQAAAAAIG

-523 CAISLS
+523 CVISLS

-534 WEVIEQRISA
+534 WEVIEQRIAA
-544 AAAADFAIAFY
+544 AAAADLVMAFY
-555 NPISTQRK
+555 NPISKQRI
-563 WQLTRAIEILL
+563 WQLARAIEILL
-574 QNREAETPVI
+574 QSRDPKTPVI

-589 GRPGQSVRICKLS
+589 GRPGQSVRVCTLG
-602 EFRAEDADMR
+602 EFQPQDADMR

-627 THGGVW
+627 KYGDVW
-633 AYTPRRYEK
+633 VYTPRRYEK

>member
-1 MVRVPPAIVILG
+1 MNRIPPAIVILG

-23 AALFPGSQI
+23 SAHFPGSQI
-32 YGLSDR
+32 YGLIDR
-38 TSHTDIN
+38 TNDTDIN
-45 FTNFGETLRELFA
+45 FSNFGETLRELFA

-78 ILSDKRAEPPVLAV
+78 LLSDKRAEPPVLAV
-92 AEDGSAVVPLLGG
+92 AEDGSAVVPLVGG
-105 LHGVNDMARKIAE
+105 LHGVNDLAREIAA
-118 ALEVQPA
+118 ALGVQPA

-140 PPPGYYLANPDDAK
+140 PPQGYYLANPEDAK
-154 TFISNLLAGEK
+154 TFISNLLAGAK
-165 VRLEGKASWLSESNL
+165 VRLEGVASWLSESNL
-180 PLAQSAPT
+180 PLAKPSK
-188 GATPTERIAPEAKL
+188 RIAPDAQL
-202 TIRVTER
+202 TIRVTEK
-209 AILPT
+209 AIAPT
-214 PDCLIYHPKNTAV
+214 PDCLVYHPQIAAV
-227 GLANLSNIQPEIAV
+227 ALANLSNIQPEIALY
-241 SCVQQLLENT
+241 CVQELLAKT
-251 NLAAASIAGIFALKD
+251 NLAAASVAGFFALKH
-266 EMGNPALETVSEHF
+266 EMGNPALEAVSQYF
-280 QVPVRFFDQSELV
+280 KVPVRFFNLSELV
-293 ELDSIEFSEDRA
+293 ELDSIGFIENKA
-305 AQIALKA
+305 AQIALTA
-312 ADANSQLDRV
+312 AGANSQL
-322 RSIDHDDC
+322 IEC
-330 RGGFTN
+330 
-336 NIDLKPTISKTRP
+336 
-349 SLHMMRDRSDMIL
+349 
-362 IGYDRTNAFSC
+362 DRTLSLNC
-373 AIALAAAPIDV
+373 ALALAAEPINA

-403 ASWMSPEVKQ
+403 APWMSPEVKE

-432 SLREGQQRHDSDNR
+432 TLREGQKRHDSDNR

-459 ASGKSVAVVSSGD
+459 ASGQSVAVVSSGD

-492 EWQGIEIRVAPGIS
+492 EWQGIDIRVAPGIS
-506 AMQAAAAAAG
+506 AMQAAAAAIG

-523 CAISLS
+523 CVISLS

-534 WEVIEQRISA
+534 WEVIEQRIAA
-544 AAAADFAIAFY
+544 AAAADLVMAFY
-555 NPISTQRK
+555 NPISKQRI
-563 WQLTRAIEILL
+563 WQLSRAIEILL
-574 QNREAETPVI
+574 QSRDPKTPVI

-589 GRPGQSVRICKLS
+589 GRPGQSVRVCTLG
-602 EFRAEDADMR
+602 EFQPQDADMR

-627 THGGVW
+627 KYGDVW
-633 AYTPRRYEK
+633 VYTPRRYEK

>member
-23 AALFPGSQI
+23 SAHFPGSQI
-32 YGLSDR
+32 YGLIDR
-38 TSHTDIN
+38 TSNTDIN
-45 FTNFGETLRELFA
+45 FSNFGETLRELFA

-78 ILSDKRAEPPVLAV
+78 LLSDKRAEPPVLAV

-105 LHGVNDMARKIAE
+105 LHGVNDLAREIAA
-118 ALEVQPA
+118 ALGVQPA

-140 PPPGYYLANPDDAK
+140 PPQGYYLANPEDAK
-154 TFISNLLAGEK
+154 TFISNLLAGAK
-165 VRLEGKASWLSESNL
+165 VRLEGAASWLSESNL
-180 PLAQSAPT
+180 P
-188 GATPTERIAPEAKL
+188 IAPDAKL
-202 TIRVTER
+202 TIRVTEK
-209 AILPT
+209 AIAPT
-214 PDCLIYHPKNTAV
+214 PDCLVYHPQIAAV
-227 GLANLSNIQPEIAV
+227 ALTKLSNIEPEIAV
-241 SCVQQLLENT
+241 SCVQQVLENAG
-251 NLAAASIAGIFALKD
+251 LAPASVAGFFALKD
-266 EMGNPALETVSEHF
+266 EMGNRALEAVSQYF
-280 QVPVRFFDQSELV
+280 KVPVRFFNQSELV
-293 ELDSIEFSEDRA
+293 ELDSIEFIENQA
-305 AQIALKA
+305 AQIALTA
-312 ADANSQLDRV
+312 AGANS
-322 RSIDHDDC
+322 H
-330 RGGFTN
+330 
-336 NIDLKPTISKTRP
+336 
-349 SLHMMRDRSDMIL
+349 L
-362 IGYDRTNAFSC
+362 IEYDRTLSLNC
-373 AIALAAAPIDV
+373 AIALAAQPFDAR
-384 SAIGISRGKLAI
+384 AIGVSRGKLAI

-403 ASWMSPEVKQ
+403 APWMSPEVKE

-432 SLREGQQRHDSDNR
+432 TLREGQKRHDSDNR

-492 EWQGIEIRVAPGIS
+492 EWQGIDIRVAPGIS
-506 AMQAAAAAAG
+506 AMQAAAAAIG

-523 CAISLS
+523 CVISLS

-544 AAAADFAIAFY
+544 AAIADFAIAFY
-555 NPISTQRK
+555 NPISKQRI
-563 WQLTRAIEILL
+563 WQLARAIEILL
-574 QNREAETPVI
+574 QSRDAKTPVV

-589 GRPGQSVRICKLS
+589 GRPGQSVRVCTLG
-602 EFRAEDADMR
+602 EFQPQDADMR

-627 THGGVW
+627 KYGDVW
-633 AYTPRRYEK
+633 VYTPRRYEK

>member
-13 QNSLPIAKKI
+13 QNSQPIAKKI
-23 AALFPGSQI
+23 SAHFPGSQI
-32 YGLSDR
+32 YGLIDR
-38 TSHTDIN
+38 TSNTDIN
-45 FTNFGETLRELFA
+45 FSNFGETLRELFA

-64 AICAAGI
+64 GICAAGI

-78 ILSDKRAEPPVLAV
+78 LLSDKRAEPPVLAV

-105 LHGVNDMARKIAE
+105 LHGVNDLAREIAA
-118 ALEVQPA
+118 ALGVQPA

-140 PPPGYYLANPDDAK
+140 PPQGYYLANPEDAK

-165 VRLEGKASWLSESNL
+165 VRLEGAASWLSESNL
-180 PLAQSAPT
+180 PLAKPSK
-188 GATPTERIAPEAKL
+188 RIAPDAKL
-202 TIRVTER
+202 TIRVTEK
-209 AILPT
+209 AIAPT
-214 PDCLIYHPKNTAV
+214 PDCLVYHPQILAV
-227 GLANLSNIQPEIAV
+227 ALTKLSNIEPEIAI
-241 SCVQQLLENT
+241 SLVQQVLENAG
-251 NLAAASIAGIFALKD
+251 LAAASVAGFFALKD
-266 EMGNPALETVSEHF
+266 EMGNPALEAVSQYF
-280 QVPVRFFDQSELV
+280 KVPVRFFDLSELV
-293 ELDSIEFSEDRA
+293 ELDSIELIENKA
-305 AQIALKA
+305 AQIALTA
-312 ADANSQLDRV
+312 AGANSHLIESDR
-322 RSIDHDDC
+322 
-330 RGGFTN
+330 
-336 NIDLKPTISKTRP
+336 P
-349 SLHMMRDRSDMIL
+349 
-362 IGYDRTNAFSC
+362 NALNC
-373 AIALAAAPIDV
+373 AIALAAQPFDAR
-384 SAIGISRGKLAI
+384 AIGISRGKLAI

-403 ASWMSPEVKQ
+403 APWMSPEVKE

-432 SLREGQQRHDSDNR
+432 TLREGQNRHDSDNR

-492 EWQGIEIRVAPGIS
+492 EWQGIDIRVAPGIS
-506 AMQAAAAAAG
+506 AMQAAAAAIG

-523 CAISLS
+523 CVISLS

-534 WEVIEQRISA
+534 WEVIEQRIA
-544 AAAADFAIAFY
+544 AAAIADFAIAFY
-555 NPISTQRK
+555 NPISKQRI
-563 WQLTRAIEILL
+563 WQLARAIEILL
-574 QNREAETPVI
+574 QSRDPKTPVI

-589 GRPGQSVRICKLS
+589 GRPGQSVRVCTLG
-602 EFRAEDADMR
+602 EFQPQDADMR

-627 THGGVW
+627 KYGDVW
-633 AYTPRRYEK
+633 VYTPRRYEK